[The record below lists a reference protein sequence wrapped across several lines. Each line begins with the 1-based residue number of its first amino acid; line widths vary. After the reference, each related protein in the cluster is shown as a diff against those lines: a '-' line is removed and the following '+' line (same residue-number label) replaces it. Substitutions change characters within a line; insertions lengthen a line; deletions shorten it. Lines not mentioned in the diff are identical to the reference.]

1 MKITQLSIENFKS
14 VEELVIRDIEDVL
27 ILVGRNNAGKSVML
41 DAIRAVSGDY
51 AISEAD
57 FHHRDGNI
65 TIGIQL
71 LITDEDLEYLHQN
84 GIVGNF
90 KQFSLWKENFCK
102 KLPSYQETED
112 GGTLEFEYIYGRNGI
127 VRYKDGYFK
136 NNRYIK
142 SIFPKI
148 YFVDQY
154 RDKEDISQDLILLQQ
169 DTGLQALRD
178 DRCIFDEKRKC
189 HQCFECIGVIQKKT
203 PEQLTLMET
212 SRLLQYK
219 LFTCNLNRLSERLN
233 YYFSRNGGQSH
244 EIHYEIKF
252 DADELF
258 KIDTVVR
265 MRGSKKEGGLDA
277 LGEGLKSIYIL
288 SLLQTYVDTK
298 NTAPYIIM
306 VDTPEIYL
314 HPQLK
319 KVASEILYRLSKKNQ
334 VIFSTHE
341 PEMLFN
347 FTSGQIRQ
355 VYSDSRYNTCVRED
369 TDLDA
374 ILNDLGYTANDL
386 MNVSFV
392 FIVEGKQDK
401 SRLPL
406 LLKKYY
412 SEVYDESG
420 QLKRIAIISTNSCT
434 NIKTYANLKYINS
447 VYLKD
452 SFMMIRDS
460 DGKNR
465 MQLGQQLCKYYGD
478 RSHEDKG
485 NLPRVTEKNVLILKY
500 YSFENYF
507 LFPEVMAQIGVV
519 KSVDAFYDILW
530 SKYQEYLYK
539 LTSVKAMLKKTGIKI
554 QSRQDIVDNIENIRI
569 YVRGHNLYDIFYGRY
584 KKQENE
590 ILTKYIEAAPREIF
604 ADILEKIDAFV
615 YFDSRKKEE

>member
-1 MKITQLSIENFKS
+1 M
-14 VEELVIRDIEDVL
+14 
-27 ILVGRNNAGKSVML
+27 RN
-41 DAIRAVSGDY
+41 
-51 AISEAD
+51 
-57 FHHRDGNI
+57 
-65 TIGIQL
+65 
-71 LITDEDLEYLHQN
+71 
-84 GIVGNF
+84 IVGNF

-539 LTSVKAMLKKTGIKI
+539 LTSVKAMLKKLGIKI

-604 ADILEKIDAFV
+604 ADIFEKIDAFV

>member
-1 MKITQLSIENFKS
+1 MQITSVHIRNFKS
-14 VEELVIRDIEDVL
+14 IREMEIHGIENAL
-27 ILVGRNNAGKSVML
+27 ILVGKNNTGKTSVL
-41 DAIRAVSGDY
+41 DAIRAVAGSYQIRESDFNERKQNIE
-51 AISEAD
+51 IS
-57 FHHRDGNI
+57 I
-65 TIGIQL
+65 TL
-71 LITDEDLEYLHQN
+71 NFTEEDLHMFHRA
-84 GIVGNF
+84 GIVSQY
-90 KQFSLWKENFCK
+90 KRYDAWRRDFCT
-102 KLPSYQETED
+102 KLPSYEEEALSFTFVVNWKGESR
-112 GGTLEFEYIYGRNGI
+112 FF
-127 VRYKDGYFK
+127 DGYKK
-136 NNRYIK
+136 NNRYIQEV
-142 SIFPKI
+142 FPRI
-148 YFVDQY
+148 YYIDTERQLKQFQDDLFMFQEDEQLIRLRAHVCMFDAA
-154 RDKEDISQDLILLQQ
+154 KE
-169 DTGLQALRD
+169 
-178 DRCIFDEKRKC
+178 CN
-189 HQCFECIGVIQKKT
+189 QCFKCIGLINQKK
-203 PEQLTLMET
+203 PEELKLYET
-212 SRLLQYK
+212 SKLLEYK
-219 LFTCNLNRLSERLN
+219 MYQLNLKEFTEKVNAN
-233 YYFSRNGGQSH
+233 YRRNGGF
-244 EIHYEIKF
+244 EEIKF
-252 DADELF
+252 TLNCNPDEMFHVTAETYHEEHGRLNP
-258 KIDTVVR
+258 IENL
-265 MRGSKKEGGLDA
+265 SGGM
-277 LGEGLKSIYIL
+277 KSIYML
-288 SLLQTYVDTK
+288 SLLQTYTDDEKRIPSV
-298 NTAPYIIM
+298 II
-306 VDTPEIYL
+306 VEDPEIFL
-314 HPQLK
+314 HPHLQK
-319 KVASEILYRLSKKNQ
+319 ISSEILYQLSKKNQ
-334 VIFSTHE
+334 VIFTTHS
-341 PEMLFN
+341 PNMLFN
-347 FTSGQIRQ
+347 FTSRQIRQ
-355 VYSDSRYNTCVRED
+355 VVLDEEDYSVVRKR
-369 TDLDA
+369 TDIDA
-374 ILNDLGYTANDL
+374 ILDDLGYGANDFL
-386 MNVSFV
+386 NVSFV

-406 LLKKYY
+406 LLEKYY
-412 SEVYDESG
+412 SEIHDANGNLS
-420 QLKRIAIISTNSCT
+420 RISIITTNSCT

>member
-1 MKITQLSIENFKS
+1 M
-14 VEELVIRDIEDVL
+14 
-27 ILVGRNNAGKSVML
+27 
-41 DAIRAVSGDY
+41 
-51 AISEAD
+51 
-57 FHHRDGNI
+57 
-65 TIGIQL
+65 
-71 LITDEDLEYLHQN
+71 
-84 GIVGNF
+84 
-90 KQFSLWKENFCK
+90 
-102 KLPSYQETED
+102 
-112 GGTLEFEYIYGRNGI
+112 
-127 VRYKDGYFK
+127 
-136 NNRYIK
+136 
-142 SIFPKI
+142 
-148 YFVDQY
+148 
-154 RDKEDISQDLILLQQ
+154 
-169 DTGLQALRD
+169 
-178 DRCIFDEKRKC
+178 
-189 HQCFECIGVIQKKT
+189 
-203 PEQLTLMET
+203 
-212 SRLLQYK
+212 
-219 LFTCNLNRLSERLN
+219 
-233 YYFSRNGGQSH
+233 
-244 EIHYEIKF
+244 
-252 DADELF
+252 
-258 KIDTVVR
+258 
-265 MRGSKKEGGLDA
+265 
-277 LGEGLKSIYIL
+277 
-288 SLLQTYVDTK
+288 
-298 NTAPYIIM
+298 
-306 VDTPEIYL
+306 
-314 HPQLK
+314 
-319 KVASEILYRLSKKNQ
+319 
-334 VIFSTHE
+334 
-341 PEMLFN
+341 
-347 FTSGQIRQ
+347 
-355 VYSDSRYNTCVRED
+355 
-369 TDLDA
+369 DA

-539 LTSVKAMLKKTGIKI
+539 LTSVKAMLKKLGIKL

-604 ADILEKIDAFV
+604 ADIFEKIDAFV

>member
-1 MKITQLSIENFKS
+1 
-14 VEELVIRDIEDVL
+14 
-27 ILVGRNNAGKSVML
+27 
-41 DAIRAVSGDY
+41 
-51 AISEAD
+51 
-57 FHHRDGNI
+57 
-65 TIGIQL
+65 
-71 LITDEDLEYLHQN
+71 
-84 GIVGNF
+84 
-90 KQFSLWKENFCK
+90 
-102 KLPSYQETED
+102 
-112 GGTLEFEYIYGRNGI
+112 
-127 VRYKDGYFK
+127 
-136 NNRYIK
+136 
-142 SIFPKI
+142 
-148 YFVDQY
+148 
-154 RDKEDISQDLILLQQ
+154 
-169 DTGLQALRD
+169 
-178 DRCIFDEKRKC
+178 
-189 HQCFECIGVIQKKT
+189 
-203 PEQLTLMET
+203 MET

>member
-1 MKITQLSIENFKS
+1 MKITQLSIKNFKS

-51 AISEAD
+51 VISEAD

-434 NIKTYANLKYINS
+434 NIKTYANLKYMNQI
-447 VYLKD
+447 YIKD
-452 SFMMIRDS
+452 QFLMIRDG
-460 DGKNR
+460 DGKDPD
-465 MQLGQQLCKYYGD
+465 QLKRQLCRYYEEQGARDAD
-478 RSHEDKG
+478 R
-485 NLPRVTEKNVLILKY
+485 LPRVTPKNVLILHY

-507 LFPEVMAQIGVV
+507 LNPEIMYQLGVIP
-519 KSVDAFYDILW
+519 SVEAFYEIFLEKW
-530 SKYQEYLYK
+530 KEYLYK
-539 LTSVKAMLKKTGIKI
+539 IKSGRHLQAVI
-554 QSRQDIVDNIENIRI
+554 GRNIETVEDVKEHMEEIRI
-569 YVRGHNLYDIFYGRY
+569 YMRGHNLYDIYYGRY
-584 KKQENE
+584 REQENE
-590 ILTKYIEAAPREIF
+590 LLTRYVELAPREEF
-604 ADILEKIDAFV
+604 ADILDSIDRFI
-615 YFDSRKKEE
+615 YFESRKRH

>member
-1 MKITQLSIENFKS
+1 MKITQLSIKNFKS

-51 AISEAD
+51 VISEAD

-277 LGEGLKSIYIL
+277 LGEGLKS
-288 SLLQTYVDTK
+288 K
-298 NTAPYIIM
+298 
-306 VDTPEIYL
+306 
-314 HPQLK
+314 
-319 KVASEILYRLSKKNQ
+319 
-334 VIFSTHE
+334 
-341 PEMLFN
+341 
-347 FTSGQIRQ
+347 
-355 VYSDSRYNTCVRED
+355 
-369 TDLDA
+369 
-374 ILNDLGYTANDL
+374 
-386 MNVSFV
+386 
-392 FIVEGKQDK
+392 
-401 SRLPL
+401 
-406 LLKKYY
+406 
-412 SEVYDESG
+412 
-420 QLKRIAIISTNSCT
+420 
-434 NIKTYANLKYINS
+434 
-447 VYLKD
+447 
-452 SFMMIRDS
+452 
-460 DGKNR
+460 
-465 MQLGQQLCKYYGD
+465 
-478 RSHEDKG
+478 
-485 NLPRVTEKNVLILKY
+485 
-500 YSFENYF
+500 
-507 LFPEVMAQIGVV
+507 IGRAHV
-519 KSVDAFYDILW
+519 
-530 SKYQEYLYK
+530 
-539 LTSVKAMLKKTGIKI
+539 
-554 QSRQDIVDNIENIRI
+554 
-569 YVRGHNLYDIFYGRY
+569 
-584 KKQENE
+584 
-590 ILTKYIEAAPREIF
+590 
-604 ADILEKIDAFV
+604 
-615 YFDSRKKEE
+615 